1 MTDTLTPCFL
11 DWRTIDKAYPLVRDL
26 FPGVTVNR
34 WAQFSRAYIAHRSP
48 DRPRGVM
55 TIQNAAGYILALFV
69 FEVRDDLYES
79 RILYLDN
86 IMIPN
91 MPGRRMIWASAI
103 GAAEHLAELNGCSA
117 IRAEL
122 GGDLERSDQDLL
134 TSLERSG
141 YSPVGLLTCASTNRS
156 AFPSPMDSGSLRQ
169 VLDAYSGGAVLDSH
183 QLPVHQRKLRLRF
196 RVYTIFIWLTPV
208 SARPRWHPVRER
220 VRR

>member
-1 MTDTLTPCFL
+1 MIWIKAVVMERGAEFDPAKNQGILAMADTLTPRCL
-11 DWRTIDKAYPLVRDL
+11 DRRTIDKAYPLVRDII
-26 FPGVTVNR
+26 PGVTVNR
-34 WAQFSRAYIAHRSP
+34 WAQFSRAYLAHRSP

-91 MPGRRMIWASAI
+91 VPGRRTIWASAI
-103 GAAEHLAELNGCSA
+103 GAAENLANLNGCRA

-122 GGDLERSDQDLL
+122 GGDLKRSDEDLL

-141 YSPVGLLTCASTNRS
+141 YSPVGIRALKRLTAKSSAAEADSTRTV
-156 AFPSPMDSGSLRQ
+156 PSSQPEWYH
-169 VLDAYSGGAVLDSH
+169 A
-183 QLPVHQRKLRLRF
+183 
-196 RVYTIFIWLTPV
+196 
-208 SARPRWHPVRER
+208 
-220 VRR
+220 

>member
-1 MTDTLTPCFL
+1 MLAMADTLTPCFL
-11 DWRTIDKAYPLVRDL
+11 DWRTIDKAYPLVRDII
-26 FPGVTVNR
+26 PGVTVKR
-34 WAQFSRAYIAHRSP
+34 WVQFSRACLAHRSP

-91 MPGRRMIWASAI
+91 MPGWGTIWASAI
-103 GAAEHLAELNGCSA
+103 GAAEHLAKLNGCRA

-122 GGDLERSDQDLL
+122 GGDLEHSDQDLL

-141 YSPVGLLTCASTNRS
+141 YSPAGVRTLKRLKAKSSSAEVDSTGTVPRS
-156 AFPSPMDSGSLRQ
+156 
-169 VLDAYSGGAVLDSH
+169 
-183 QLPVHQRKLRLRF
+183 QLEWYH
-196 RVYTIFIWLTPV
+196 
-208 SARPRWHPVRER
+208 A
-220 VRR
+220 